1 MKPPKKLLYGFG
13 GAVWASAVMFLWVM
27 MISLPI
33 WVIGLIASLL
43 IDE

>member
-1 MKPPKKLLYGFG
+1 MEPLQKLLYGLG
-13 GAVWASAVMFLWVM
+13 GAVWGSVVMFLWVM